1 MGLDLEGWVI
11 DLGMRIFDAD
21 EQTLPPPPPPQRHYA
36 PTAFIW
42 TSTGDV
48 LFGPMRDGDDMVLGR
63 LEYSR
68 EERLSHGYPVNVLRT
83 VRQVECGMVLP
94 ESEGGIET
102 GPEYSDLPVLNDP

>member
-1 MGLDLEGWVI
+1 
-11 DLGMRIFDAD
+11 
-21 EQTLPPPPPPQRHYA
+21 
-36 PTAFIW
+36 
-42 TSTGDV
+42 
-48 LFGPMRDGDDMVLGR
+48 MRDGDDMVLGR